1 MKIKR
6 VLGIIL
12 CSVMILFSSIL
23 VFAGNN
29 SEDLPVRTELNEE
42 KRSEAEMVTINEK
55 SISEPLAD
63 LQVITDE
70 QEIEKIV
77 SERPELKQYLEQNEP
92 LAGLKIITDQKIVE
106 EIWREN
112 PSVKQLMEKSTEY
125 KLAYVNNN
133 EVKIRDTAALEA
145 VVDEKLSTGDWVL
158 LNQAYSVNDKFL
170 WWEVT
175 LSASGLEGWVVND
188 YSYLSVSLDEKLS
201 EENMREIDFKT
212 LKFVQ

>member
-6 VLGIIL
+6 VLGITL

-42 KRSEAEMVTINEK
+42 KRSEAKMITINEK

-92 LAGLKIITDQKIVE
+92 LAGLKIITDQKIVK

-133 EVKIRDTAALEA
+133 EVKIRDTAALEVA
-145 VVDEKLSTGDWVL
+145 VNEKLSTGDWVL

-188 YSYLSVSLDEKLS
+188 YSYLSVSPDEKLS
-201 EENMREIDFKT
+201 EENMREIDFET

>member
-6 VLGIIL
+6 VLGITL

-29 SEDLPVRTELNEE
+29 SEDLPVRTEELNEE
-42 KRSEAEMVTINEK
+42 KRSEAKMITINEK

-92 LAGLKIITDQKIVE
+92 LAGLKIITDQKIVK

-133 EVKIRDTAALEA
+133 D
-145 VVDEKLSTGDWVL
+145 
-158 LNQAYSVNDKFL
+158 
-170 WWEVT
+170 
-175 LSASGLEGWVVND
+175 GLR
-188 YSYLSVSLDEKLS
+188 S
-201 EENMREIDFKT
+201 ET
-212 LKFVQ
+212 QQL

>member
-12 CSVMILFSSIL
+12 CSIMILFSSIL

-29 SEDLPVRTELNEE
+29 SEGLPGRTELNEE
-42 KRSEAEMVTINEK
+42 KRSEAEMITINEK
-55 SISEPLAD
+55 GISEPLAD

-77 SERPELKQYLEQNEP
+77 SERPELKQYLEQNES
-92 LAGLKIITDQKIVE
+92 LAGLKLITDQKIVK

-133 EVKIRDTAALEA
+133 GVKIRDTAALEVA
-145 VVDEKLSTGDWVL
+145 VNEKLSTGDWVL

-201 EENMREIDFKT
+201 EENMREIDFET